1 MPRILCIILSG
12 GRGERLYPLTKERAK
27 PAVPFGGKYRLVDI
41 PISSCINSG
50 YKQIYVLTQY
60 ASTSLHKH
68 IANTYIFDSF
78 TQGFV
83 EILAAEQTYEHSSWY
98 AGTADAV
105 RKNFLHFH
113 TQEPDYYIILSGDQ
127 LYRMD
132 LREFFR
138 NHVENRAE
146 VSVAVTPVTRERA
159 PHLGILQVDGQGRI
173 VKFVEKP
180 PADQDISH
188 LRIPPNLAANLKGL
202 KPGREYLAS
211 MGIYIFNAG
220 VLEEALDNDLSDFGK
235 EIIPQS
241 IDRLRVQA
249 YLFPGFWED
258 IGTIKSFYET
268 NLSLTTITPEFDFYN
283 EENPIYT
290 RRRDLP
296 ASKINAC
303 VINQSLTADGCII
316 TNANIMNSIVGI
328 RTIIES
334 GATLDGVV
342 CMGADYY
349 ETAEEKARN
358 RGLGIPD
365 IGIGRGTLIRK
376 AIIDKNARIG
386 EVCRIGVDS
395 LTRPEGDFGHYYVRD
410 GVIVIPKNAV
420 IPSGSVI

>member
-1 MPRILCIILSG
+1 VPRVICIILGG

-41 PISSCINSG
+41 PISSCIHSG

-60 ASTSLHKH
+60 ASTSLHNH

-83 EILAAEQTYEHSSWY
+83 EILAAEQTYEQSSWY
-98 AGTADAV
+98 MGTADAV
-105 RKNFLHFH
+105 RRNFQHFH
-113 TQEPDYYIILSGDQ
+113 TQDPDYYIVLSGDQ

-138 NHVENRAE
+138 NHVENEADI
-146 VSVAVTPVTRERA
+146 SVAVTPVSA
-159 PHLGILQVDGQGRI
+159 DKAHHFGILELDPQGRI
-173 VKFVEKP
+173 VQFVEKP
-180 PADQDISH
+180 HPERDISH
-188 LRIPPNLAANLKGL
+188 LRIPANLAGALKGL
-202 KPGREYLAS
+202 KPGREFLAS
-211 MGIYIFNAG
+211 MGIYIFTAG
-220 VLEEALDNDLSDFGK
+220 VLEKALDNDLIDFGK
-235 EIIPQS
+235 EIIPESLSRFKVQS
-241 IDRLRVQA
+241 YIFTG
-249 YLFPGFWED
+249 YWED

-268 NLSLTTITPEFDFYN
+268 NISLTTITPEFDFYN
-283 EENPIYT
+283 EDHPIYT

-316 TNANIMNSIVGI
+316 TNANIMYSIVGI

-358 RGLGIPD
+358 RNLGIPD
-365 IGIGRGTLIRK
+365 IGISRGTLIRR

-386 EVCRIGVDS
+386 ESCRIGADNIN
-395 LTRPEGDFGHYYVRD
+395 RPEGDFGYYYIRD
-410 GVIVIPKNAV
+410 GIIVIPKNAIV
-420 IPSGSVI
+420 PSGSVI